1 MSEFVFFNDG
11 LIAAEDA
18 RISIYDAGLLHGVG
32 LFETMRSYEGVIF
45 RLEDHLE
52 RMFRSAEELGFIV
65 TQKREEV
72 AGWLDVLLE
81 ANDLRDA
88 RIRLTMTRG
97 SLRQVSEEN
106 PGQSVMFAT
115 AAAITPYPP
124 EFYQKGMT
132 VLVSDYKQNPADPT
146 VRHKTLNY
154 FSRLVALQE
163 AQKKQAGEAI
173 WLTTGNQLAEGSI
186 SNVFL
191 VKEEKV
197 LTPPLDTPV
206 LPGITRKVVLEL
218 AEENDMACQEEKL
231 TIQDLLGAEEV
242 FLTNSIMELM
252 PVCRIERHAVGKDKP
267 GPVYQKLHDW
277 YKKTIGEECGK
288 WMNNDE

>member
-11 LIAAEDA
+11 LAAAEDA
-18 RISIYDAGLLHGVG
+18 RVSIYDAGLLHGVG
-32 LFETMRSYEGVIF
+32 LFETMRSYQGVIF
-45 RLEDHLE
+45 RLEDHLG

-65 TQKREEV
+65 TQNREEV

-97 SLRQVSEEN
+97 SLREVSEDN

-115 AAAITPYPP
+115 ASAMTPYPP
-124 EFYQKGMT
+124 ELYRRGMT
-132 VLVSDYKQNPADPT
+132 VVVSDCKQNPTDPT
-146 VRHKTLNY
+146 ARHKTLNY

-173 WLTTGNQLAEGSI
+173 WMTTNNHLAEGSI

-191 VKEEKV
+191 VKDEKV

-206 LPGITRKVVLEL
+206 LAGITRKVVLEL
-218 AEENDMACQEEKL
+218 AEENEIESSEQRLA
-231 TIQDLLGAEEV
+231 IQDLLEADEV

-252 PVCRIERHAVGKDKP
+252 PVCRIERHAVGKEKP
-267 GPVYQKLHDW
+267 GPVYKRLHEL
-277 YKKTIGEECGK
+277 YKQAVEEEIK
-288 WMNNDE
+288 N

>member
-11 LIAAEDA
+11 LAAAEDA
-18 RISIYDAGLLHGVG
+18 QVSIYDAGLLHGVG

-52 RMFRSAEELGFIV
+52 RMFHSAEELGFIV

-97 SLRQVSEEN
+97 SLREVSEDN

-115 AAAITPYPP
+115 ASAMTPYPP
-124 EFYQKGMT
+124 ELFRRGMT
-132 VLVSDYKQNPADPT
+132 VIVSETKQNPTDPT
-146 VRHKTLNY
+146 ARHKTLNY

-173 WLTTGNQLAEGSI
+173 WMTTNNHLAEGSI

-191 VKEEKV
+191 IKDEKV

-206 LPGITRKVVLEL
+206 LAGITRKVVLEL
-218 AEENDMACQEEKL
+218 AEENEMESSEQRL
-231 TIQDLLGAEEV
+231 VIQDLLEADEV

-252 PVCRIERHAVGKDKP
+252 PVCRIERHAVGKEKP
-267 GPVYQKLHDW
+267 GPIYTKLHDL
-277 YKKTIGEECGK
+277 YRQAVEEESR
-288 WMNNDE
+288 N

>member
-11 LIAAEDA
+11 LMAAEDA

-32 LFETMRSYEGVIF
+32 LFETMRSYHGVIY

-52 RMFRSAEELGFIV
+52 RMFRSAGALGFIV

-72 AGWLDVLLE
+72 AGWLDVMLE
-81 ANDLRDA
+81 ANDLPDA

-97 SLRQVSEEN
+97 SLREVREDN

-115 AAAITPYPP
+115 ANAMTPYPP
-124 EFYQKGMT
+124 ELFRRGMT
-132 VLVSDYKQNPADPT
+132 VIVSETKQNPTDPT

-154 FSRLVALQE
+154 FSRLAALQE

-173 WLTTGNQLAEGSI
+173 WMTTGNHLAEGSI

-197 LTPPLDTPV
+197 LTPSLDTPV
-206 LPGITRKVVLEL
+206 LAGITRKVVLEL
-218 AEENDMACQEEKL
+218 AEGNDMEWSEQRL
-231 TIQDLLGAEEV
+231 VIQDLLEADEV

-252 PVCRIERHAVGKDKP
+252 PVCRIERHAVGKEKP
-267 GPVYQKLHDW
+267 GPVYKKLHEL
-277 YKKTIGEECGK
+277 YKQAVEEEVVSG
-288 WMNNDE
+288 

>member
-1 MSEFVFFNDG
+1 MSEFVFLNDG
-11 LIAAEDA
+11 LVAAEDA
-18 RISIYDAGLLHGVG
+18 KVSIYDAGLLHGVG
-32 LFETMRSYEGVIF
+32 LFETMRSYQGVIF
-45 RLEDHLE
+45 RLADHLE
-52 RMFRSAEELGFIV
+52 RMFRSAGELGFIV

-88 RIRLTMTRG
+88 RLRLTMTRG
-97 SLRQVSEEN
+97 NLREVSDED

-115 AAAITPYPP
+115 ASAMTPYPP
-124 EFYQKGMT
+124 ELYQRGMT
-132 VLVSDYKQNPADPT
+132 VIVSDYKQNPADPT

-154 FSRLVALQE
+154 FSRLAALQE

-173 WLTTGNQLAEGSI
+173 WLTTNNHLAEGSI

-191 VKEEKV
+191 VKDEQL

-206 LPGITRKVVLEL
+206 LPGITRQAVLEL
-218 AEENDMACQEEKL
+218 AAENEVEYQEEKL
-231 TIQDLLGAEEV
+231 TIQDLLGADEV

-252 PVCRIERHAVGKDKP
+252 PVCRIERHAVGKEKP
-267 GPVYQKLHDW
+267 GPVYKKLHDL
-277 YKKTIGEECGK
+277 YKQAVEEKVVSG
-288 WMNNDE
+288 

>member
-11 LIAAEDA
+11 LMAAEDA

-32 LFETMRSYEGVIF
+32 LFETMRSYQGVIF
-45 RLEDHLE
+45 RQEDHLE
-52 RMFRSAEELGFIV
+52 RMFRSAGELGFIV

-72 AGWLDVLLE
+72 AGWLDVMLE

-97 SLRQVSEEN
+97 SLREVREDN

-115 AAAITPYPP
+115 AAAMTPYPA
-124 EFYQKGMT
+124 ELYQRGMT
-132 VLVSDYKQNPADPT
+132 VIVSDYKQNPADPT

-163 AQKKQAGEAI
+163 AQQKQAGEAI
-173 WLTTGNQLAEGSI
+173 WLTTGNFLAEGSI

-191 VKEEKV
+191 VKEETL
-197 LTPPLDTPV
+197 LTPPLNTPV
-206 LPGITRKVVLEL
+206 LPGITRKAVLEL
-218 AEENDMACQEEKL
+218 AEEHDMAWKEERL
-231 TIQDLLGAEEV
+231 TIQDLLDADEV

-252 PVCRIERHAVGKDKP
+252 PVCRIERHAVGPDKP
-267 GPVYQKLHDW
+267 GLVYKKLHDL
-277 YKKTIGEECGK
+277 YKRAVEEESEK
-288 WMNNDE
+288 

>member
-1 MSEFVFFNDG
+1 MSEFAFFNDG

-32 LFETMRSYEGVIF
+32 LFETMRSYEGVIY

-52 RMFRSAEELGFIV
+52 RMFHSAEELGFIV

-81 ANDLRDA
+81 ANDLQDA

-97 SLRQVSEEN
+97 SLREVSEEN
-106 PGQSVMFAT
+106 PGQSVIFAT
-115 AAAITPYPP
+115 ATTMTPYPA
-124 EFYQKGMT
+124 ELYQRGMT
-132 VLVSDYKQNPADPT
+132 VIVSDYRQNPADPT

-154 FSRLVALQE
+154 FSRLAALQE

-173 WLTTGNQLAEGSI
+173 WLTTENQLAEGSI

-191 VKEEKV
+191 VKEETL

-218 AEENDMACQEEKL
+218 AEENDIAWKEEKL

-267 GPVYQKLHDW
+267 GPVYQKLHEL
-277 YKKTIGEECGK
+277 YKQAVNG
-288 WMNNDE
+288 

>member
-1 MSEFVFFNDG
+1 MSEFVFINDG

-32 LFETMRSYEGVIF
+32 VFETIRSYEGVIF

-52 RMFRSAEELGFIV
+52 RMFRSADELGFIV
-65 TQKREEV
+65 TQNREEV

-81 ANDLRDA
+81 ANDLQDA

-97 SLRQVSEEN
+97 NLRQVSEED

-115 AAAITPYPP
+115 ATAMTPYPA
-124 EFYQKGMT
+124 ELYQRGMT
-132 VLVSDYKQNPADPT
+132 VIVSDYKQNPADPT

-154 FSRLVALQE
+154 FSRLAALQE

-173 WLTTGNQLAEGSI
+173 WLTTGNLLAEGSI

-191 VKEEKV
+191 VKEEI
-197 LTPPLDTPV
+197 LQTPPLDTPV

-218 AEENDMACQEEKL
+218 AEDNDMEWKEEKL

-252 PVCRIERHAVGKDKP
+252 PVCRVERHAVGKDKP
-267 GPVYQKLHDW
+267 GPVYKKLHEL
-277 YKKTIGEECGK
+277 YKQTVNE
-288 WMNNDE
+288 